1 MIQNLQIKRREKLKL
16 KMEQSNNLSEFSLI
30 FKYAL
35 KDLSRNYK
43 KLSSIIVTLF
53 ISLFILSA
61 IFTIEDSLKKELNDN
76 AKALLGGDLEI
87 DYNRNQGN
95 LRLVDRVKEFS
106 TISQM
111 IEFSTMVSTTNREKN
126 KSLFTRIK
134 TVDTKYPLYGTVE
147 YEPVGAFDRMH
158 NEANT
163 VLINQSLSKNLNLK
177 INDQV
182 NVQDQLF
189 TVIGIVKSVPDVS
202 GFVAFGDWA
211 LAGEQTL
218 EILKLNG
225 IGSFLNY
232 EYKVKFNEND
242 DPKKIK
248 QRIESIFKEDQ
259 KVKLRYP
266 ENSASGLKRIINN
279 FSQFLSL
286 VSISAML
293 IAGIGIANT
302 LLSFINQNN
311 MSIAVRKAVGFYS
324 GNIKTLYYLQLLI
337 LLFVITALAYGF
349 SFLIVPIVDQYLS
362 DGLGLN
368 ILPLFSFVNFV
379 KIFLVGLLVLVIF
392 SIPTINSID
401 QIKASNLFRNV
412 FQNLEFYYTKKSIAF
427 SLILLSILVL
437 IFSLGSENPTYSL
450 GYFAA
455 FFLCLGV
462 FFLLSKLIIFFLKK
476 YKSTQIISLKVSIKN
491 ITQSKSITPI
501 TVMSL
506 GLGVTLLLTLAL
518 VGTNFKR
525 EIAKS
530 IPDIAPDYFFV
541 GIQKGERDIFET
553 NIFNMDPKAK
563 IEVVPMVSSGIIK
576 INGVNPNT
584 YIKSDN
590 DSYWVIGSDRRSS
603 WVDEVPKDN
612 PLTDG
617 EWWDLT
623 KPNKLQISLDA
634 KVARDFKIN
643 LGDVFTLNIYG
654 REIEGNIVN
663 FREVNYRDLSINF
676 AMLFNPQ
683 FANNIPHEYL
693 ATAKFDNIEKFNEIS
708 MLETLPSL
716 SMIKIAD
723 YLNKVTS
730 VLNKVFIAVTLISAI
745 TIVIGLIVISS
756 AIMVQGKV
764 KEFQNLV
771 FKILGFS
778 KKDIILS
785 SIIEFIIIFKSVI
798 LIAIFFAVIASK
810 FIMENIFELIWKFD
824 FDVLIKL
831 SFSIGFVTLILI
843 MLTNLKYLNPKVY
856 PIIRN
861 Q

>member
-1 MIQNLQIKRREKLKL
+1 MEKL
-16 KMEQSNNLSEFSLI
+16 NNPSELNLI

-87 DYNRNQGN
+87 DYNRNEGN
-95 LRLVDRVKEFS
+95 LELVNQVKEFT

-111 IEFSTMVSTTNREKN
+111 IEFSTMVSTIDRDKN

-134 TVDTKYPLYGTVE
+134 TVDTKYPLYGKVD
-147 YEPVGAFDRMH
+147 YEPAGAFDRMH
-158 NEANT
+158 NEPNT
-163 VLINQSLSKNLNLK
+163 LLINESLSKNLNLK
-177 INDQV
+177 IDDKIK
-182 NVQDQLF
+182 VQNQLF
-189 TVIGIVKSVPDVS
+189 TIIGIVKSVPDVS

-211 LAGEQTL
+211 LAGDQTL

-232 EYKVKFNEND
+232 EYKVKFNETD
-242 DPKKIK
+242 DAGKIEKKI
-248 QRIESIFKEDQ
+248 EDIFKDDQ

-337 LLFVITALAYGF
+337 LLLVITTFAYGS
-349 SFLIVPIVDQYLS
+349 SFLIVPFVDQYLS

-368 ILPLFSFVNFV
+368 VSPVFSILNFI

-392 SIPTINSID
+392 SIPTISSID
-401 QIKASNLFRNV
+401 QVKASNLFRNV
-412 FQNLEFYYTKKSIAF
+412 FQNLEFYYSKKSITL

-437 IFSLGSENPTYSL
+437 LFSFGSERPIYSL
-450 GYFAA
+450 GYFVA
-455 FFLCLGV
+455 FFVCLIV
-462 FFLLSKLIIFFLKK
+462 FFLLSKIIIYFLKK
-476 YKSTQIISLKVSIKN
+476 FKSTSNISLKVSIKN
-491 ITQSKSITPI
+491 ITQTKSITPI
-501 TVMSL
+501 TIMSL

-518 VGTNFKR
+518 VGTNFQR

-541 GIQKGERDIFET
+541 GIQKGEKEIFEK
-553 NIFNMDPKAK
+553 NILNMDSNAK

-584 YIKSDN
+584 YIQPDN
-590 DSYWVIGSDRRSS
+590 NSYWVIGSDRRSS
-603 WVDEVPKDN
+603 WVDEVPEDN
-612 PLTDG
+612 PITEG

-623 KPNKLQISLDA
+623 KPDQLQISLDA
-634 KVARDFKIN
+634 EVAKNLNIN

-654 REIEGNIVN
+654 REIDGEIVN
-663 FREVNYRDLSINF
+663 FRAVDYRDLSINF

-693 ATAKFDNIEKFNEIS
+693 ATAKFDLIEKFDETS
-708 MLETLPSL
+708 MLEVLPSL

-723 YLNKVTS
+723 YLNKVTD
-730 VLNKVFIAVTLISAI
+730 VLNKVFIAVTLISAV
-745 TIVIGLIVISS
+745 TIIIGLIVISS

-764 KEFQNLV
+764 KEYQNLV

-778 KKDIILS
+778 KKEVILS
-785 SIIEFIIIFKSVI
+785 SLIEFIIIFKSVI
-798 LIAIFFAVIASK
+798 LIAVLFAVIASK
-810 FIMENIFELIWKFD
+810 FIMENIFELVWAFD
-824 FDVLIKL
+824 FKVLIYL
-831 SFSIGFVTLILI
+831 GFSIGSVTLFLI

-856 PIIRN
+856 PLIRN

>member
-1 MIQNLQIKRREKLKL
+1 MEKL
-16 KMEQSNNLSEFSLI
+16 NNPSELNLI

-43 KLSSIIVTLF
+43 KLSSIIITLF

-87 DYNRNQGN
+87 DYNRNEGN
-95 LRLVDRVKEFS
+95 LELVNQVKEFA

-111 IEFSTMVSTTNREKN
+111 IEFSTMVSTIDRDKN

-134 TVDTKYPLYGTVE
+134 TVDTKYPLYGKVD
-147 YEPVGAFDRMH
+147 YEPAGAFDRMH
-158 NEANT
+158 NEPNT
-163 VLINQSLSKNLNLK
+163 LLINESLSKNLNLK
-177 INDQV
+177 IDDKIK
-182 NVQDQLF
+182 VQNQLF
-189 TVIGIVKSVPDVS
+189 TIIGIVKSVPDVS

-211 LAGEQTL
+211 LAGDQTL

-232 EYKVKFNEND
+232 EYKVKFNETD
-242 DPKKIK
+242 DAGKIEKKI
-248 QRIESIFKEDQ
+248 EDIFKDDQ

-337 LLFVITALAYGF
+337 LLLVITTFAYGS
-349 SFLIVPIVDQYLS
+349 SFLIVPFVDQYLS

-368 ILPLFSFVNFV
+368 VSPVFSILNFI

-392 SIPTINSID
+392 SIPTISSID
-401 QIKASNLFRNV
+401 QVKASNLFRNV
-412 FQNLEFYYTKKSIAF
+412 FQNLEFYYSKKSTAL

-437 IFSLGSENPTYSL
+437 LFSFGSERPIYSI
-450 GYFAA
+450 GYFVA
-455 FFLCLGV
+455 FFVCLIV
-462 FFLLSKLIIFFLKK
+462 FFLLSKIIIYFLKK
-476 YKSTQIISLKVSIKN
+476 FKSTSNISLKVSIKN
-491 ITQSKSITPI
+491 ITQTKSITPI
-501 TVMSL
+501 TIMSL

-518 VGTNFKR
+518 VGTNFQR

-541 GIQKGERDIFET
+541 GIQKGEKEIFEK
-553 NIFNMDPKAK
+553 NILNMDSNAK

-584 YIKSDN
+584 YIQPDN
-590 DSYWVIGSDRRSS
+590 NSYWVIGSDRRSS
-603 WVDEVPKDN
+603 WVDEVPEDN
-612 PLTDG
+612 PITEG

-634 KVARDFKIN
+634 QVAKDLNIK

-654 REIEGNIVN
+654 REIDGEIVN
-663 FREVNYRDLSINF
+663 FRAVDYRDLSINF

-693 ATAKFDNIEKFNEIS
+693 ATAKFDLIEKFDETS
-708 MLETLPSL
+708 MLEVLPSL

-723 YLNKVTS
+723 YLNKVTD
-730 VLNKVFIAVTLISAI
+730 VLNKVFIAVTLISAV
-745 TIVIGLIVISS
+745 TIIIGLIVISS

-764 KEFQNLV
+764 KEYQNLV

-778 KKDIILS
+778 KKEVILS
-785 SIIEFIIIFKSVI
+785 SLIEFIIIFKSVI
-798 LIAIFFAVIASK
+798 LIAVLFAVIASK
-810 FIMENIFELIWKFD
+810 FIMENIFELVWAFD
-824 FDVLIKL
+824 FKVLIYL
-831 SFSIGFVTLILI
+831 GFSIGSVTLFLI

-856 PIIRN
+856 PLIRN

>member
-1 MIQNLQIKRREKLKL
+1 MEKL
-16 KMEQSNNLSEFSLI
+16 NNPSEFNLI
-30 FKYAL
+30 IKYAF

-43 KLSSIIVTLF
+43 KLSSIIITLF

-87 DYNRNQGN
+87 DYNRNVGN
-95 LRLVDRVKEFS
+95 LELVNQVKKFT

-111 IEFSTMVSTTNREKN
+111 IEFSTMVSTIDREKN

-134 TVDTKYPLYGTVE
+134 TVDTKYPLYGSVN

-158 NEANT
+158 NEPNT
-163 VLINQSLSKNLNLK
+163 LLINESLSKNLNLK
-177 INDQV
+177 INEKIK
-182 NVQDQLF
+182 VQDQLF
-189 TVIGIVKSVPDVS
+189 TIIGIVKSVPDVS

-211 LAGEQTL
+211 LAGDQTL

-232 EYKVKFNEND
+232 EYKVKFNESD
-242 DPKKIK
+242 DANKIE
-248 QRIESIFKEDQ
+248 QRIKDIFKDDQ
-259 KVKLRYP
+259 KVTIRYP

-324 GNIKTLYYLQLLI
+324 GNIKTLYYLQLFI
-337 LLFVITALAYGF
+337 LLLVITTFAYGS

-368 ILPLFSFVNFV
+368 VTPVFSILNFI

-392 SIPTINSID
+392 SIPTISSID
-401 QIKASNLFRNV
+401 QVKASNLFRNV
-412 FQNLEFYYTKKSIAF
+412 FQNLEFYYSKKSTAL

-437 IFSLGSENPTYSL
+437 LFSFGSERPIYSF
-450 GYFAA
+450 GYFVA
-455 FFLCLGV
+455 FFICLIV
-462 FFLLSKLIIFFLKK
+462 FFLLSKVIIYFLKK
-476 YKSTQIISLKVSIKN
+476 FKSTSNISLKVSIKN
-491 ITQSKSITPI
+491 ITQTKSITPI
-501 TVMSL
+501 TIMSL

-518 VGTNFKR
+518 VGTNFQR

-541 GIQKGERDIFET
+541 GIQKGEKEIFKK
-553 NIFNMDPKAK
+553 NILNMDENAK

-576 INGVNPNT
+576 INGINPNT
-584 YIKSDN
+584 YIKPDN
-590 DSYWVIGSDRRSS
+590 DSFWVIESDRRSS
-603 WVDEVPKDN
+603 WADEVPEDN
-612 PLTDG
+612 PLTEG
-617 EWWDLT
+617 KWWDLN
-623 KPNKLQISLDA
+623 KPDQLQISLDA
-634 KVARDFKIN
+634 EVAKNLNIK

-654 REIEGNIVN
+654 REIEGEIVN
-663 FREVNYRDLSINF
+663 FRAVDYRDLSINF

-693 ATAKFDNIEKFNEIS
+693 ATAKFETIEKFDETS
-708 MLETLPSL
+708 MLEVLPSL

-723 YLNKVTS
+723 YLNKVTD
-730 VLNKVFIAVTLISAI
+730 VLNKVFIAVTLISAV
-745 TIVIGLIVISS
+745 TIIIGLIVISS

-764 KEFQNLV
+764 KEYQNLV

-778 KKDIILS
+778 KKEVIFS
-785 SIIEFIIIFKSVI
+785 SLIEFIIIFKSVI

-810 FIMENIFELIWKFD
+810 FIMENIFELVWAFD
-824 FDVLIKL
+824 FKVLFTL
-831 SFSIGFVTLILI
+831 GLSIGLVTLALI
-843 MLTNLKYLNPKVY
+843 MITNLKYLSPKVY
-856 PIIRN
+856 PLIRN

>member
-1 MIQNLQIKRREKLKL
+1 MEKL
-16 KMEQSNNLSEFSLI
+16 NNPSEISLI
-30 FKYAL
+30 FRYAL

-43 KLSSIIVTLF
+43 KISSIIATLF

-87 DYNRNQGN
+87 DYNRNEGN
-95 LRLVDRVKEFS
+95 LKLVNEVKKFA

-111 IEFSTMVSTTNREKN
+111 IEFSTMVSTTNKDKN

-134 TVDTKYPLYGTVE
+134 TVDTKYPLYGSVK
-147 YEPVGAFDRMH
+147 YEPIGAFDRMH
-158 NEANT
+158 KEANT
-163 VLINQSLSKNLNLK
+163 ILINESLSKNLN
-177 INDQV
+177 V
-182 NVQDQLF
+182 NVNDKIKVQNQLF

-232 EYKVKFNEND
+232 EYKVKFNQTD
-242 DPKKIK
+242 DPKKIEK
-248 QRIESIFKEDQ
+248 KIENLFKDDE
-259 KVKLRYP
+259 KVKIRYP

-302 LLSFINQNN
+302 LLSFLNQNN

-324 GNIKTLYYLQLLI
+324 GNIKNLYYLQLLI
-337 LLFVITALAYGF
+337 LLLIITTFAYGL

-368 ILPLFSFVNFV
+368 ISPVFSLLNYL
-379 KIFLVGLLVLVIF
+379 KIFLVGLLTLVIF
-392 SIPTINSID
+392 SIPTISSID
-401 QIKASNLFRNV
+401 QVKASNLFRNV
-412 FQNLEFYYTKKSIAF
+412 FQNLEFYYSKKSIF
-427 SLILLSILVL
+427 LSLILLSILIL
-437 IFSLGSENPTYSL
+437 LFSVGSERPIYSI
-450 GYFAA
+450 GYFGA
-455 FFLCLGV
+455 FFVCLIV
-462 FFLLSKLIIFFLKK
+462 FYLLSKIIIYFLKRFK
-476 YKSTQIISLKVSIKN
+476 FTSNISLKVSIKN

-501 TVMSL
+501 TIMSL

-518 VGTNFKR
+518 VGTNFQR
-525 EIAKS
+525 EISKS

-541 GIQKGERDIFET
+541 GIQNEEKDLFEK
-553 NIFNMDPKAK
+553 NILSMDPKAN
-563 IEVVPMVSSGIIK
+563 IEVVPMVSSGIVK

-584 YIKSDN
+584 YIKPEN

-603 WVDEVPKDN
+603 WTEEAPKDN
-612 PLTDG
+612 PITEG
-617 EWWDLT
+617 EWWDLS
-623 KPNKLQISLDA
+623 KPDQLQISLDA
-634 KVARDFKIN
+634 KVAKDLNIK

-654 REIEGNIVN
+654 REIDGEIVN
-663 FREVNYRDLSINF
+663 FRAVDYRDLNINF

-683 FANNIPHEYL
+683 FANKIPHEYL
-693 ATAKFDNIEKFNEIS
+693 ATAKFENLEKFDEIL
-708 MLETLPSL
+708 MLESLPSL

-723 YLNKVTS
+723 YLNKVTD
-730 VLNKVFIAVTLISAI
+730 VLNKVFIAVTLISAV

-756 AIMVQGKV
+756 TIIVQGKV
-764 KEFQNLV
+764 KQFQNLI

-778 KKDIILS
+778 KKEILFS
-785 SIIEFIIIFKSVI
+785 SIIEFVINFISIILFST
-798 LIAIFFAVIASK
+798 FFAVITSK
-810 FIMENIFELIWKFD
+810 YIIESIFQLKWSFD
-824 FDVLIKL
+824 FILFTNISISIALVTLVLI
-831 SFSIGFVTLILI
+831 I
-843 MLTNLKYLNPKVY
+843 LTNLRYLNPKVY
-856 PIIRN
+856 PLVRN
-861 Q
+861 E

>member
-1 MIQNLQIKRREKLKL
+1 MEKL
-16 KMEQSNNLSEFSLI
+16 NNPSELNLI
-30 FKYAL
+30 FRYAL

-87 DYNRNQGN
+87 DYNRNKGN
-95 LRLVDRVKEFS
+95 LELVDKVKEFA

-134 TVDTKYPLYGTVE
+134 TVDTKYPLYGDVN
-147 YEPVGAFDRMH
+147 YEPAGAFDRMH
-158 NEANT
+158 NEPNT
-163 VLINQSLSKNLNLK
+163 LLINESLSKNLKLK
-177 INDQV
+177 INDKIK
-182 NVQDQLF
+182 VQNQLF
-189 TVIGIVKSVPDVS
+189 TIIGIVKSVPDVS

-232 EYKVKFNEND
+232 EYKVKF
-242 DPKKIK
+242 DPTADADKLEKKI
-248 QRIESIFKEDQ
+248 ENIFKDDQ

-337 LLFVITALAYGF
+337 LLLVITTFAYGS
-349 SFLIVPIVDQYLS
+349 SFLIVPVVDQYLS

-368 ILPLFSFVNFV
+368 VSPVFSVLNFI

-392 SIPTINSID
+392 SIPTISSID
-401 QIKASNLFRNV
+401 QVKASNLFRNV
-412 FQNLEFYYTKKSIAF
+412 FQNLEFYYSKKSITL

-437 IFSLGSENPTYSL
+437 LFSFGSERPIYSL
-450 GYFAA
+450 GYFVA
-455 FFLCLGV
+455 FFVCLIV
-462 FFLLSKLIIFFLKK
+462 FFLLSKIIIYFLKK
-476 YKSTQIISLKVSIKN
+476 FKSTSNISLKVSIKN
-491 ITQSKSITPI
+491 ITQTKSITPI
-501 TVMSL
+501 TIMSL

-518 VGTNFKR
+518 VGTNFQR

-541 GIQKGERDIFET
+541 GIQKGEKKIFEE
-553 NIFNMDPKAK
+553 NILKMDANAK

-584 YIKSDN
+584 YIKPDN

-603 WVDEVPKDN
+603 WVDDIPEDN
-612 PLTDG
+612 PLTEG

-623 KPNKLQISLDA
+623 KPNQLQISLDA
-634 KVARDFKIN
+634 EVAKNLNIK

-654 REIEGNIVN
+654 REINGEIVN
-663 FREVNYRDLSINF
+663 FRAVDYRDLSINF

-693 ATAKFDNIEKFNEIS
+693 ATAKFEMIDKFDETS
-708 MLETLPSL
+708 MLEVLPSL

-723 YLNKVTS
+723 YLNKVTD
-730 VLNKVFIAVTLISAI
+730 VLNKVFIAVTLISAV
-745 TIVIGLIVISS
+745 TIIIGLIVISS

-764 KEFQNLV
+764 KEYQNLV

-778 KKDIILS
+778 KKEVVLS
-785 SIIEFIIIFKSVI
+785 SLIEFVIIFKSVI

-810 FIMENIFELIWKFD
+810 FIMENIFELVWAFD
-824 FDVLIKL
+824 FKVLFNL
-831 SFSIGFVTLILI
+831 GLSIGLVTLALI
-843 MLTNLKYLNPKVY
+843 MITNLKYLNPKVY
-856 PIIRN
+856 PLIRN

>member
-1 MIQNLQIKRREKLKL
+1 MEKL
-16 KMEQSNNLSEFSLI
+16 NNPSELNLI

-43 KLSSIIVTLF
+43 KLSSIIITLF

-87 DYNRNQGN
+87 DYNRNEGS
-95 LRLVDRVKEFS
+95 LKLVNQVKEFA
-106 TISQM
+106 TVSQM
-111 IEFSTMVSTTNREKN
+111 IEFSTMVSTIGRDKN

-134 TVDTKYPLYGTVE
+134 TVDTKYPLYGKVD
-147 YEPVGAFDRMH
+147 YEPAGAFDRMH
-158 NEANT
+158 NEPNT
-163 VLINQSLSKNLNLK
+163 LLINESLSKNLNLEIDDK
-177 INDQV
+177 IK
-182 NVQDQLF
+182 VQNQLF
-189 TVIGIVKSVPDVS
+189 TIIGIVKSVPDVS

-211 LAGEQTL
+211 LAGDQTL

-232 EYKVKFNEND
+232 EYKVKFNETD
-242 DPKKIK
+242 DAGKIEKKI
-248 QRIESIFKEDQ
+248 ENIFKDDQ

-337 LLFVITALAYGF
+337 LLLVITILAYGS

-368 ILPLFSFVNFV
+368 VSPVFSILNFI

-392 SIPTINSID
+392 SIPTISSID
-401 QIKASNLFRNV
+401 QVRASNLFRNV
-412 FQNLEFYYTKKSIAF
+412 FQNLEFYYSKKSTAL

-437 IFSLGSENPTYSL
+437 LFSFGSERPIYSI
-450 GYFAA
+450 GYFVA
-455 FFLCLGV
+455 FFVCLIV
-462 FFLLSKLIIFFLKK
+462 FFLLSKIIIYFLKK
-476 YKSTQIISLKVSIKN
+476 FKSTSNISLKVSIKN
-491 ITQSKSITPI
+491 ITQTKSITPI
-501 TVMSL
+501 TIMSL

-518 VGTNFKR
+518 VGTNFQR

-541 GIQKGERDIFET
+541 GIQKGEKEIFEKS
-553 NIFNMDPKAK
+553 ILNMDSNAK

-584 YIKSDN
+584 YIKPDN

-603 WVDEVPKDN
+603 WVEDVPEDN

-617 EWWDLT
+617 KWWDLT
-623 KPNKLQISLDA
+623 KPEKLQISLDA
-634 KVARDFKIN
+634 EVAKNLNIN

-654 REIEGNIVN
+654 REIEGEIVN
-663 FREVNYRDLSINF
+663 FRAVDYRDLSINF

-693 ATAKFDNIEKFNEIS
+693 ATAKFEAIEKFDEAS
-708 MLETLPSL
+708 MLDVLPSL

-723 YLNKVTS
+723 YLSKVTD
-730 VLNKVFIAVTLISAI
+730 VLNKVFIAVTLISAV
-745 TIVIGLIVISS
+745 TIIIGLIVISS

-764 KEFQNLV
+764 KEYQNLV

-778 KKDIILS
+778 KKEVILS
-785 SIIEFIIIFKSVI
+785 SLIEFIIIFKSVI
-798 LIAIFFAVIASK
+798 LIAILFAVIASK
-810 FIMENIFELIWKFD
+810 FIMENIFELVWAFD
-824 FDVLIKL
+824 LKVLVYL
-831 SFSIGFVTLILI
+831 GFSIGSVTLFLI

-856 PIIRN
+856 PLIRN

>member
-1 MIQNLQIKRREKLKL
+1 MEKL
-16 KMEQSNNLSEFSLI
+16 NNPSEINLI

-43 KLSSIIVTLF
+43 KLSSIIITLF

-87 DYNRNQGN
+87 DYNRNEGN
-95 LRLVDRVKEFS
+95 LKLVNQVKEFA

-111 IEFSTMVSTTNREKN
+111 IEFSTMVSTIDRDKN

-134 TVDTKYPLYGTVE
+134 TVDTKYPLYGEVN
-147 YEPVGAFDRMH
+147 YEPAGAFDRMH
-158 NEANT
+158 NEPNT
-163 VLINQSLSKNLNLK
+163 LLINESLSKNLNLK
-177 INDQV
+177 IDDKIK
-182 NVQDQLF
+182 VQNQLF
-189 TVIGIVKSVPDVS
+189 TIIGIVKSVPDVS

-211 LAGEQTL
+211 LAGDQTL

-232 EYKVKFNEND
+232 EYKVKFNEAD
-242 DPKKIK
+242 DAAKIEKKI
-248 QRIESIFKEDQ
+248 ENIFKDDQ

-337 LLFVITALAYGF
+337 LLLVITTLAYGS

-368 ILPLFSFVNFV
+368 VSPVFSFFNFI

-392 SIPTINSID
+392 SIPTISSID
-401 QIKASNLFRNV
+401 QVRASNLFRNV
-412 FQNLEFYYTKKSIAF
+412 FQNLEFYYSKKSTAL

-437 IFSLGSENPTYSL
+437 LFSFGSERPIYSI

-455 FFLCLGV
+455 FFVCLIV
-462 FFLLSKLIIFFLKK
+462 FFLLSKIIIYFLKK
-476 YKSTQIISLKVSIKN
+476 FKSTSNISLKVSIKN
-491 ITQSKSITPI
+491 ITQTKSITPI
-501 TVMSL
+501 TIMSL

-518 VGTNFKR
+518 VGTNFQR

-541 GIQKGERDIFET
+541 GIQKGEKEIFEK
-553 NIFNMDPKAK
+553 NILNMDSDAK

-584 YIKSDN
+584 YIKPDN

-603 WVDEVPKDN
+603 WVEDVPEDN
-612 PLTDG
+612 PITEG

-623 KPNKLQISLDA
+623 KPDQLQISLDA
-634 KVARDFKIN
+634 EVAKNLNIN

-654 REIEGNIVN
+654 REIDGEIVN
-663 FREVNYRDLSINF
+663 FRAVDYRDLSINF

-693 ATAKFDNIEKFNEIS
+693 ATAKFETIEKFDETS
-708 MLETLPSL
+708 MLDVLPSL

-723 YLNKVTS
+723 YLSKVTD
-730 VLNKVFIAVTLISAI
+730 VLNKVFIAVTLISAV
-745 TIVIGLIVISS
+745 TIIIGLIVISS

-764 KEFQNLV
+764 KEYQNLV

-778 KKDIILS
+778 KKEVILS
-785 SIIEFIIIFKSVI
+785 SLIEFIIIFKSVI
-798 LIAIFFAVIASK
+798 LIAILFAVIASK
-810 FIMENIFELIWKFD
+810 FIMENIFELVWAFD
-824 FDVLIKL
+824 LKVLIYL
-831 SFSIGFVTLILI
+831 GFSIGSVTLFLI

-856 PIIRN
+856 PLIRN

>member
-1 MIQNLQIKRREKLKL
+1 
-16 KMEQSNNLSEFSLI
+16 
-30 FKYAL
+30 
-35 KDLSRNYK
+35 
-43 KLSSIIVTLF
+43 
-53 ISLFILSA
+53 
-61 IFTIEDSLKKELNDN
+61 
-76 AKALLGGDLEI
+76 
-87 DYNRNQGN
+87 
-95 LRLVDRVKEFS
+95 
-106 TISQM
+106 M
-111 IEFSTMVSTTNREKN
+111 IEFSTMVSTIDRDKN

-134 TVDTKYPLYGTVE
+134 TVDTKYPLYGEVN
-147 YEPVGAFDRMH
+147 YEPAGAFDRMH
-158 NEANT
+158 NEPNT
-163 VLINQSLSKNLNLK
+163 LLINESLSKNLNLK
-177 INDQV
+177 IDDKIK
-182 NVQDQLF
+182 VQNQLF
-189 TVIGIVKSVPDVS
+189 TIIGIVKSVPDVS

-211 LAGEQTL
+211 LAGDQTL

-232 EYKVKFNEND
+232 EYKVKFNEAD
-242 DPKKIK
+242 DAAKIEKKI
-248 QRIESIFKEDQ
+248 ENIFKDDQ

-337 LLFVITALAYGF
+337 LLLVITTLAYGS

-368 ILPLFSFVNFV
+368 VSPVFSFFNFI

-392 SIPTINSID
+392 SIPTISSID
-401 QIKASNLFRNV
+401 QVRASNLFRNV
-412 FQNLEFYYTKKSIAF
+412 FQNLEFYYSKKSTAL

-437 IFSLGSENPTYSL
+437 LFSFGSERPIYSI

-455 FFLCLGV
+455 FFVCLIV
-462 FFLLSKLIIFFLKK
+462 FFLLSKIIIYFLKK
-476 YKSTQIISLKVSIKN
+476 FKSTSNISLKVSIKN
-491 ITQSKSITPI
+491 ITQTKSITPI
-501 TVMSL
+501 TIMSL

-518 VGTNFKR
+518 VGTNFQR

-541 GIQKGERDIFET
+541 GIQKGEKEIFEK
-553 NIFNMDPKAK
+553 NILNMDSNAK

-584 YIKSDN
+584 YIKPDN

-603 WVDEVPKDN
+603 WVEDVPEDN
-612 PLTDG
+612 PITEG

-623 KPNKLQISLDA
+623 KPDQLQISLDA
-634 KVARDFKIN
+634 EVAKNLNIN

-654 REIEGNIVN
+654 REIDGEIVN
-663 FREVNYRDLSINF
+663 FRAVDYRDLSINF

-693 ATAKFDNIEKFNEIS
+693 ATAKFETIEKFDETS
-708 MLETLPSL
+708 MLDVLPSL

-723 YLNKVTS
+723 YLSKVTD
-730 VLNKVFIAVTLISAI
+730 VLNKVFIAVTLISAV
-745 TIVIGLIVISS
+745 TIIIGLIVISS

-764 KEFQNLV
+764 KEYQNLV

-778 KKDIILS
+778 KKEVILS
-785 SIIEFIIIFKSVI
+785 SLIEFIIIFKSVI
-798 LIAIFFAVIASK
+798 LIAILFAVIASK
-810 FIMENIFELIWKFD
+810 FIMENIFELVWAFD
-824 FDVLIKL
+824 LKVLIYL
-831 SFSIGFVTLILI
+831 GFSIGSVTLFLI

-856 PIIRN
+856 PLIRN

>member
-1 MIQNLQIKRREKLKL
+1 MEKL
-16 KMEQSNNLSEFSLI
+16 NNSSELNLI

-87 DYNRNQGN
+87 DYNRNEAN
-95 LRLVDRVKEFS
+95 LELVDKVKEFA
-106 TISQM
+106 TVSQM
-111 IEFSTMVSTTNREKN
+111 IEFSTMVSTIDRKKN

-134 TVDTKYPLYGTVE
+134 TVDTKYPLYGKIV
-147 YEPVGAFDRMH
+147 YEPAGAFDRMH
-158 NEANT
+158 NEPNT
-163 VLINQSLSKNLNLK
+163 LLINESLSKNLNLNINEK
-177 INDQV
+177 IK
-182 NVQDQLF
+182 VQNQLF
-189 TVIGIVKSVPDVS
+189 TIIGIVKSVPDVS

-211 LAGEQTL
+211 LAGDQTL

-232 EYKVKFNEND
+232 EYKVKFSEADNADKIE
-242 DPKKIK
+242 KKI
-248 QRIESIFKEDQ
+248 ENIFKDDQ

-337 LLFVITALAYGF
+337 LLLVVTTFAYVS
-349 SFLIVPIVDQYLS
+349 SFLIVPVVDQYLS

-368 ILPLFSFVNFV
+368 VSPVFSIVNFI
-379 KIFLVGLLVLVIF
+379 KIFLVGLLVLIIF
-392 SIPTINSID
+392 SIPTISSID
-401 QIKASNLFRNV
+401 QVKASNLFRNV
-412 FQNLEFYYTKKSIAF
+412 FQNLEFYYSKKSATL
-427 SLILLSILVL
+427 SLILLSILIL
-437 IFSLGSENPTYSL
+437 LFSLGSERPIYSL
-450 GYFAA
+450 GYFVA
-455 FFLCLGV
+455 FFVCLIV
-462 FFLLSKLIIFFLKK
+462 FFLLSKIIIYFLKK
-476 YKSTQIISLKVSIKN
+476 LKSTSNISLKVSIKN
-491 ITQSKSITPI
+491 ITQTKSITPI
-501 TVMSL
+501 TIMSL

-518 VGTNFKR
+518 VGTNFQR

-541 GIQKGERDIFET
+541 GIQKGEKEIFEK
-553 NIFNMDPKAK
+553 NILNMDSNAK

-576 INGVNPNT
+576 INGINPNS
-584 YIKSDN
+584 YIKPDN

-603 WVDEVPKDN
+603 WVDEVPEDN
-612 PLTDG
+612 PLTEG
-617 EWWDLT
+617 KWWDLT
-623 KPNKLQISLDA
+623 KPDQLQISLDA
-634 KVARDFKIN
+634 EVAKNLNIN

-654 REIEGNIVN
+654 REIDGKIVN
-663 FREVNYRDLSINF
+663 FRAVDYRDLSINF

-693 ATAKFDNIEKFNEIS
+693 ATAKFETIEKFDETS
-708 MLETLPSL
+708 MLDVLPSL

-723 YLNKVTS
+723 YLNKVTD
-730 VLNKVFIAVTLISAI
+730 VLNKVFIAVTLISAV
-745 TIVIGLIVISS
+745 TIIIGLIVISS

-764 KEFQNLV
+764 KEYQNLV

-778 KKDIILS
+778 KKEIVLS
-785 SIIEFIIIFKSVI
+785 SLIEFLIIFNSVI
-798 LIAIFFAVIASK
+798 LIATFFAVTASK
-810 FIMENIFELIWKFD
+810 FIMENIFELVWAFD
-824 FDVLIKL
+824 FKVLFNL
-831 SFSIGFVTLILI
+831 GLSIGLVTLALI
-843 MLTNLKYLNPKVY
+843 MITNLKYLSPKVY
-856 PIIRN
+856 PLIRN